1 MREIYH
7 KYYHID
13 VKMFISVK
21 SSCFQIIRTTKIR
34 IYMCFSLKKKKI
46 HCIGS
51 YLKYTVNTKYLM
63 IYNLRMNNNQ
73 TCFPILGNTKIY
85 YDKKKI
91 SIKHYTLYQKKKN
104 YIPSYF
110 ILLFHKRN
118 RFPYLYLIIL
128 KIIIYLKN
136 YFFTCRE
143 NME

>member
-34 IYMCFSLKKKKI
+34 IYMCFCFKKNN
-46 HCIGS
+46 HCIRS
-51 YLKYTVNTKYLM
+51 YLKYIVNTKYLM

-73 TCFPILGNTKIY
+73 TYFPILSNTKIY
-85 YDKKKI
+85 YDKKDIKI
-91 SIKHYTLYQKKKN
+91 SIKHYTLYQKN
-104 YIPSYF
+104 NYYIPSYF

-118 RFPYLYLIIL
+118 RFPYRYIIIL
-128 KIIIYLKN
+128 KK
-136 YFFTCRE
+136 YFFL
-143 NME
+143 